1 MSIQALYNS
10 LAGAS
15 AAPASI
21 DAQIKLKLSV
31 LQQFAVSQFAGL
43 AGDAINTAELEQ
55 AKTIGEQ
62 LDRLT
67 EAQKT
72 DFLNSLNELYS
83 KTEQAVLAKLV
94 AGAGSVAGAD
104 IQAIAAAAR
113 PEPEPE
119 EPVTEQSEFDFSD
132 EGETSEPEAPAEQTV
147 SVAAASVGPDTNAA
161 ARALASL
168 LGQLLS

>member
-1 MSIQALYNS
+1 MSIQSLYNS
-10 LAGAS
+10 IAGAS

-21 DAQIKLKLSV
+21 DAQIKLKLAV
-31 LQQFAVSQFAGL
+31 LQQFAASQFASL
-43 AGDAINTAELEQ
+43 AGDAINTVELEQ

-67 EAQKT
+67 EDQKT
-72 DFLNSLNELYS
+72 EFLASLNELYS

-94 AGAGSVAGAD
+94 AGSVAGAD

-119 EPVTEQSEFDFSD
+119 EPVTEESEFDFSD
-132 EGETSEPEAPAEQTV
+132 DGETSEAPTEQTV
-147 SVAAASVGPDTNAA
+147 SVAAASVGPNTNAA

-168 LGQLLS
+168 LSQLLS

>member
-1 MSIQALYNS
+1 MSIQSLYNS
-10 LAGAS
+10 IAGAS

-31 LQQFAVSQFAGL
+31 LQQFAASQFAAL

-62 LDRLT
+62 LDRLS
-67 EAQKT
+67 EDQKT
-72 DFLNSLNELYS
+72 DFLASLNDLYS

-104 IQAIAAAAR
+104 IQAIAAAR

-119 EPVTEQSEFDFSD
+119 EPVTEESEFDFSD
-132 EGETSEPEAPAEQTV
+132 EGEATEAPAEQTV

>member
-1 MSIQALYNS
+1 MSIQSLYNS
-10 LAGAS
+10 IAGAS

-31 LQQFAVSQFAGL
+31 LQQFAASQFASL

-67 EAQKT
+67 EDQKT
-72 DFLNSLNELYS
+72 DFLASLNDLYS

-104 IQAIAAAAR
+104 IHAIAAAR

-119 EPVTEQSEFDFSD
+119 EPVTEESEFDFSD
-132 EGETSEPEAPAEQTV
+132 EGETSEAPAEQTV

>member
-1 MSIQALYNS
+1 MSIQSLYNS
-10 LAGAS
+10 IAGAS

-31 LQQFAVSQFAGL
+31 LQQFAASQFASL

-67 EAQKT
+67 EDQKT
-72 DFLNSLNELYS
+72 DFLTSLNDLYS

-119 EPVTEQSEFDFSD
+119 EPVTEESEFDFSD
-132 EGETSEPEAPAEQTV
+132 EGEASEPEAPAEQTV

>member
-1 MSIQALYNS
+1 MSIQSLYNS
-10 LAGAS
+10 IAGAS

-31 LQQFAVSQFAGL
+31 LQQFAASQFAGL
-43 AGDAINTAELEQ
+43 AGDAINPAELEQ

-62 LDRLT
+62 LNRLT
-67 EAQKT
+67 EDQKT
-72 DFLNSLNELYS
+72 DFLASLNELYS

-119 EPVTEQSEFDFSD
+119 EPEEEPLDLR
-132 EGETSEPEAPAEQTV
+132 EPEERAQVEVT
-147 SVAAASVGPDTNAA
+147 AASASAQGDAA
-161 ARALASL
+161 TALANL
-168 LGQLLS
+168 LQQILS

>member
-1 MSIQALYNS
+1 M
-10 LAGAS
+10 
-15 AAPASI
+15 
-21 DAQIKLKLSV
+21 
-31 LQQFAVSQFAGL
+31 LQQFAASQFASL

-67 EAQKT
+67 EDQKT
-72 DFLNSLNELYS
+72 DFLTSLNDLYS

-104 IQAIAAAAR
+104 ISAIAAAAR

-119 EPVTEQSEFDFSD
+119 EPITEQSDLEFDLSD
-132 EGETSEPEAPAEQTV
+132 ETPSEPAEQTV

>member
-1 MSIQALYNS
+1 MSIQALYES

-31 LQQFAVSQFAGL
+31 LQQFAASQFAAL
-43 AGDAINTAELEQ
+43 AGDAINTAELDQ

-67 EAQKT
+67 EDQKT
-72 DFLNSLNELYS
+72 DFLTSLNELYS

-119 EPVTEQSEFDFSD
+119 EPITEQSDLEFDLSD
-132 EGETSEPEAPAEQTV
+132 ETPSEPAEQTV
-147 SVAAASVGPDTNAA
+147 SVASVSAGTDTQTAA
-161 ARALASL
+161 AAFVNL
-168 LGQLLS
+168 LNQLLS

>member
-1 MSIQALYNS
+1 MSIQSLYNS
-10 LAGAS
+10 IAGAS

-21 DAQIKLKLSV
+21 EAQIKLKLSV
-31 LQQFAVSQFAGL
+31 LQQFAASQFAAL
-43 AGDAINTAELEQ
+43 AGDAINPAELEQ
-55 AKTIGEQ
+55 AKSIGEQ

-72 DFLNSLNELYS
+72 DFLTSLNELYS

-119 EPVTEQSEFDFSD
+119 EPVTEESEFDFSD
-132 EGETSEPEAPAEQTV
+132 EGEATEAPAEQTV

-161 ARALASL
+161 AAALAGL
-168 LGQLLS
+168 LKQLLS

>member
-1 MSIQALYNS
+1 MSIQSLYNS
-10 LAGAS
+10 IAGAS

-31 LQQFAVSQFAGL
+31 LQQFAASQFAAL
-43 AGDAINTAELEQ
+43 AGDAINTAELDQ

-67 EAQKT
+67 EDQKT
-72 DFLNSLNELYS
+72 DFLTSLNELYS

-113 PEPEPE
+113 PAEPEPE
-119 EPVTEQSEFDFSD
+119 EPVTEESEFDFSD
-132 EGETSEPEAPAEQTV
+132 EGETSEAPAEQTV
-147 SVAAASVGPDTNAA
+147 SVAAASVGTDTNAA